1 MNRFCA
7 SLTIVLVTAIT
18 SGTAK
23 LNDPLS
29 ISATNAQI
37 PPTGTFTATQI
48 CPATKKIAGNNP
60 GNVRTV
66 VGTTYSSIG
75 FNSAARTDIL
85 LKIAGVTPSQ
95 RWVKSSCGDFQ
106 ASGSPNPDPGSGNI
120 NLLPF
125 FDNQN
130 NPIPVNFPVG
140 SSKDITPPPPQL
152 EQFDRKVLT
161 MCGTGFDAPV
171 SEQSFRQLLQDYPDV
186 LNKLKNAAGGMI
198 KPNRGTDPAF
208 TDDLV
213 QIWFSQRGFKHILC
227 GEISDKRRPDN
238 VPVLDGLHFY
248 GRYLQLQQQS
258 GTRAGRYSDPDTKQE
273 VVDRVIYTFGTRVV
287 KGNTTIAEGPIK
299 GYSYV
304 LNAQEILIHATKA
317 FKLFNPVAGQPPAC
331 LYKVSDPDAAP
342 FQAVFVK
349 KEGAIRTFYPDATP
363 EGSSCGN

>member
-1 MNRFCA
+1 MNRFCT
-7 SLTIVLVTAIT
+7 SLTIILVAAIT
-18 SGTAK
+18 SGTAT

-29 ISATNAQI
+29 IPVTNAQI

-48 CPATKKIAGNNP
+48 CPTPKKIAGSNP
-60 GNVRTV
+60 GNIQTV
-66 VGTTYSSIG
+66 VGQTYSTVG
-75 FNSAARTDIL
+75 FNSAARTYIL

-106 ASGSPNPDPGSGNI
+106 ASGSPPPGSGKV

-125 FDNQN
+125 FDNQD

-152 EQFDRKVLT
+152 EPFDRRVLA
-161 MCGTGFDAPV
+161 MCGTGFNAPV
-171 SEQSFRQLLQDYPDV
+171 SEQSFRKLLQDYPDV
-186 LNKLKNAAGGMI
+186 FSKLKNAAGGTI
-198 KPNRGTDPAF
+198 KPNRGADAPF

-227 GEISDKRRPDN
+227 GEISDKRRPNN
-238 VPVLDGLHFY
+238 VPILDGLHFS

-258 GTRAGRYSDPDTKQE
+258 GTKTGRYSAADTQQE
-273 VVDRVIYTFGTRVV
+273 VVDGVIYTFGARVA
-287 KGNTTIAEGPIK
+287 KGNTLIAEGPIK

-317 FKLFNPVAGQPPAC
+317 FKVFNPGAGQPPAC
-331 LYKVSDPDAAP
+331 LYQVSDPDAAP

-349 KEGAIRTFYPDATP
+349 KAGAIRTFYPDATP
-363 EGSSCGN
+363 TGNACGG